1 MTLYIT
7 GKWLS
12 FQWHRLLI
20 WKNEKKIRDIKDI
33 KNIKLVSKNTIYA
46 QVYKLK
52 EVIDG
57 DSIQNQYLGK
67 Y

>member
-1 MTLYIT
+1 MAVISVASVVDLK
-7 GKWLS
+7 KWKTI
-12 FQWHRLLI
+12 F
-20 WKNEKKIRDIKDI
+20 RDMKDI

-57 DSIQNQYLGK
+57 DSIQNRYLGK

>member
-1 MTLYIT
+1 M
-7 GKWLS
+7 
-12 FQWHRLLI
+12 
-20 WKNEKKIRDIKDI
+20 KDI

-57 DSIQNQYLGK
+57 DSKPILRKILKMAHFYK
-67 Y
+67 KIPKF

>member
-1 MTLYIT
+1 MAVISVASVVDME
-7 GKWLS
+7 KW
-12 FQWHRLLI
+12 
-20 WKNEKKIRDIKDI
+20 KKKIRDRKYI

>member
-1 MTLYIT
+1 MAVISVASVVDLK
-7 GKWLS
+7 KW
-12 FQWHRLLI
+12 
-20 WKNEKKIRDIKDI
+20 KIFFRDMKDI

-57 DSIQNQYLGK
+57 DSIQNRYLGK

>member
-1 MTLYIT
+1 MAVISVASVVDLK
-7 GKWLS
+7 KWKTI
-12 FQWHRLLI
+12 F
-20 WKNEKKIRDIKDI
+20 RDMKDI